1 MRDCWLKSWT
11 FGLGLASAMIA
22 GHAKCMA
29 ADFYAGKT
37 VTITVGFSAGGVYDQ
52 MARLYARHLGHFLP
66 GHPTVVV
73 QNQPGAG
80 SLVTANNLARLWAGD
95 ATRLGVIGSGS
106 VWQPILGDKQA
117 PYDPRSLAWIGGRTR
132 DTLTCAIWHES
143 PTSTLADARN
153 RETIVGSTG
162 PGSITFAI
170 PKALN
175 ELAGARLKIV
185 AGYPGGVEIEM
196 AMAKGEVEG
205 YCGWAFGAAKRTASY
220 RSNKLKFLAQ
230 FADKPNHEL
239 PHIPLATE
247 IASDEIGRQVM
258 SFISSAAVL
267 QWPLLGPAGLDP
279 QRIVD
284 LRQGFDAMLRDPS
297 VLAEAEQNMLEI
309 APISGQ
315 DLQSLVE
322 TLTKTPEDVLAFIRR
337 INEIR

>member
-1 MRDCWLKSWT
+1 MRGDYLKKVS
-11 FGLGLASAMIA
+11 FGVCLTAALTT
-22 GHAKCMA
+22 GHAQCRA

-37 VTITVGFSAGGVYDQ
+37 ITIVVGFSAGGVYDQ

-66 GHPTVVV
+66 GNPTVVV

-95 ATRLGVIGSGS
+95 PTRLGIIGSGS

-117 PYDPRSLAWIGGRTR
+117 QYDPRSFAWIGGRTR
-132 DTLTCAIWHES
+132 DTLTCAIWHQS
-143 PTSTLADARN
+143 PTNTLADARN

-175 ELAGARLKIV
+175 EVAGARLKIV

-205 YCGWAFGAAKRTASY
+205 YCGWAFGAVKRTASY
-220 RSNKLKFLAQ
+220 KSNKLKFLAQ
-230 FADKPNHEL
+230 FADKANPDL
-239 PHIPLATE
+239 GQAPLATE
-247 IASDEIGRQVM
+247 IAPDEMGRQIMTFV
-258 SFISSAAVL
+258 SSAAVL

-279 QRIVD
+279 KRIAE
-284 LRQGFDAMLRDPS
+284 LRQGFDAMLRNPS
-297 VLAEAEQNMLEI
+297 VLAEAEQNMLDI

-315 DLQSLVE
+315 DLQALVE
-322 TLTKTPEDVLAFIRR
+322 TLTKTPEDVLAFVRR

>member
-1 MRDCWLKSWT
+1 MGGDWLKRPF
-11 FGLGLASAMIA
+11 FGICLTAAMA
-22 GHAKCMA
+22 GGHNQCLA

-37 VTITVGFSAGGVYDQ
+37 ITIVVGFSAGGVYDQ
-52 MARLYARHLGHFLP
+52 MARLYARHLGRFLP
-66 GHPTVVV
+66 GNPTVVV

-80 SLVTANNLARLWAGD
+80 SLVTANNLAKLWVGD
-95 ATRLGVIGSGS
+95 ATRLGIIGSGS

-117 PYDPRSLAWIGGRTR
+117 PYDPRSLGWIGGRTR
-132 DTLTCAIWHES
+132 DTLTCAIWHQS

-196 AMAKGEVEG
+196 AMQKGEVEG
-205 YCGWAFGAAKRTASY
+205 YCGWAFGAVKRTASY
-220 RSNKLKFLAQ
+220 KSDKLKFLAQ
-230 FADKPNHEL
+230 FADKPNPDL

-247 IASDEIGRQVM
+247 VASDEMGRQVM

-267 QWPLLGPAGLDP
+267 QWPLLAPAGVHP
-279 QRIVD
+279 QRIAD
-284 LRQGFDAMLRDPS
+284 LRQGFDSMLRDPA
-297 VLAEAEQNMLEI
+297 VLADADQNMLEI
-309 APISGQ
+309 APISGE
-315 DLQSLVE
+315 DLQAVVE

-337 INEIR
+337 INDIR

>member
-1 MRDCWLKSWT
+1 MRGGWLKRPF
-11 FGLGLASAMIA
+11 FGFCLTAAMSL
-22 GHAKCMA
+22 GHAQSMA

-37 VTITVGFSAGGVYDQ
+37 ITIVVGFSAGGVYDQ
-52 MARLYARHLGHFLP
+52 MARLYARHLGRFLP
-66 GHPTVVV
+66 GNPTVVV

-80 SLVTANNLARLWAGD
+80 SLVTANNLAKLWARD
-95 ATRLGVIGSGS
+95 ATRLGIIGSGS

-175 ELAGARLKIV
+175 ELAGAKLKLV
-185 AGYPGGVEIEM
+185 AGYPGGVEIEL
-196 AMAKGEVEG
+196 AMEKGEVEG
-205 YCGWAFGAAKRTASY
+205 YCGWAFGAVKRTASY
-220 RSNKLKFLAQ
+220 KNNKLKFLAQ
-230 FADKPNHEL
+230 FADKPNPDL
-239 PHIPLATE
+239 AQTPLATQ

-267 QWPLLGPAGLDP
+267 QWPLLAPAGIDP

-284 LRQGFDAMLRDPS
+284 LRQGFDAMLRDRA
-297 VLAEAEQNMLEI
+297 VLADADQNMLEI
-309 APISGQ
+309 APISGEE
-315 DLQSLVE
+315 LQSLVE
-322 TLTKTPEDVLAFIRR
+322 TLTKTPEGVLAIIRR
-337 INEIR
+337 INEIK